1 METTNKEFKHENY
14 AKIRKFLLSNGMR
27 PLKDSNY
34 VSTRKLSERQIDRIE
49 NHLVRQIPEVGICL
63 TKFDWAVYRPE
74 LINHSVIWIKRAS
87 RNEFNKNHQKE
98 KDNNIDQSRGR
109 NR

>member
-1 METTNKEFKHENY
+1 
-14 AKIRKFLLSNGMR
+14 
-27 PLKDSNY
+27 
-34 VSTRKLSERQIDRIE
+34 
-49 NHLVRQIPEVGICL
+49 
-63 TKFDWAVYRPE
+63 
-74 LINHSVIWIKRAS
+74 VIWIKRAS